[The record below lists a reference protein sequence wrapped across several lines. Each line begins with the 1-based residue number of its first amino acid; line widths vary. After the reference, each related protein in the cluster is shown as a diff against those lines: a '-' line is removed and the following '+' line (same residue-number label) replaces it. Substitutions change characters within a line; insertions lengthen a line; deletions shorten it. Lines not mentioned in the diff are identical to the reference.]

1 MSGEKH
7 NLVSFCISSFYVS
20 LCVYVCTEIITFI
33 DCLMKMNEYLG
44 STATLLKEEEKQMC
58 NSCGMRD
65 ECTPLQTMSA
75 IQDIKAT
82 DIAARGEQNVTAMA
96 TVSPTSGEESHDT
109 HQDGLK
115 KNKTH
120 MSFES
125 AEKEHNTSVNGDVTG
140 QEESQNEMFPDNAE
154 NGDDKQMAHV
164 TAENT
169 NGNREETH
177 DINQTTERE
186 IQESSENQREETTT
200 APIARDTANECAHG
214 LLPNDSKS
222 LKQKDNIMEKE

>member
-1 MSGEKH
+1 MSVEKH

-20 LCVYVCTEIITFI
+20 LSVYVCVEIITFI
-33 DCLMKMNEYLG
+33 DCLMKINEYLG

-58 NSCGMRD
+58 NLGGMRD
-65 ECTPLQTMSA
+65 ECTPLQTMPA

-82 DIAARGEQNVTAMA
+82 DIAARGEQNVIETAS
-96 TVSPTSGEESHDT
+96 VSPTNVEESHDT

-115 KNKTH
+115 KNKIH
-120 MSFES
+120 MSLES
-125 AEKEHNTSVNGDVTG
+125 VEKENNTSVNRDVTG

-154 NGDDKQMAHV
+154 NEDEKQTAHV

-177 DINQTTERE
+177 DITQTTERD
-186 IQESSENQREETTT
+186 IQESSENQREETPTS
-200 APIARDTANECAHG
+200 PIACDTANKCANS
-214 LLPNDSKS
+214 LLLNDSKS